1 MKNVCRTGDSP
12 WQVTSLQE
20 LFRSVFPFS
29 WKLTC
34 GNCEVEKTN
43 KGSVD
48 NLWRT
53 KSTPF
58 SQSFELNLKHCFQL
72 SQKKKYRLLRCNEG
86 TTSDLLEE
94 KICVKAIVR
103 VLWCIVA
110 EIITYLWRNVPS
122 RALQSVFELF
132 QFYRRLKW
140 FFKRFIRLR

>member
-1 MKNVCRTGDSP
+1 MSAE
-12 WQVTSLQE
+12 QVTAHDRSLVCKN
-20 LFRSVFPFS
+20 SSGVFFPS
-29 WKLTC
+29 AENSRVETVKLRKQIKVVWTTY
-34 GNCEVEKTN
+34 EEQ
-43 KGSVD
+43 
-48 NLWRT
+48 RA
-53 KSTPF
+53 TPF

-103 VLWCIVA
+103 VLWCFVA
-110 EIITYLWRNVPS
+110 EIIKYLWRNIPS

-140 FFKRFIRLR
+140 FLKRFIRLR